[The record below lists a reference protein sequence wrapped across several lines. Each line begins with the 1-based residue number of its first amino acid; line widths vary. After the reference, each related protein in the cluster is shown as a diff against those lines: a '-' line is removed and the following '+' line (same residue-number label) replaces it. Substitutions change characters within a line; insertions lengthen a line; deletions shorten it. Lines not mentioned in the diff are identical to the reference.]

1 MTTPT
6 EIGSPAR
13 FLVTVD
19 VDSTLIRD
27 EVIELLADEAGSR
40 HAVADITERAMR
52 GELDFEHSLRE
63 RVATLA
69 GLPTSVFETVRE
81 RIRVTDGARE
91 LIDGIHLAGGRIGAV
106 SGGFMEILDPLATTL
121 NLDHWKANEL
131 EVSSGVLTG
140 KVRGT
145 VIDAHLKATML
156 HKWASAHTIPATRTV
171 AVGDGANDLVMM
183 SEAALSIA
191 FMAKPR
197 VRESAHIVIDSPD
210 LSQVLPL
217 LGLRG

>member
-1 MTTPT
+1 MNTSEPRSSPT
-6 EIGSPAR
+6 R

-40 HAVADITERAMR
+40 QRVATITERAML

-63 RVATLA
+63 RVATLS
-69 GLPTSVFETVRE
+69 GLPTSVFETVQKK
-81 RIRVTDGARE
+81 IVLTDGAKE
-91 LIDGIHLAGGRIGAV
+91 LIAGVHRGGGRIGAI
-106 SGGFMEILDPLATTL
+106 SGGFEQILAPLATRIG
-121 NLDHWKANEL
+121 LDYWKANQL
-131 EVSSGVLTG
+131 EVSDGRLTG
-140 KVRGT
+140 H
-145 VIDAHLKATML
+145 VIGPVVDARMKASTLREWAAL
-156 HKWASAHTIPATRTV
+156 HSLPPGHTV
-171 AVGDGANDLVMM
+171 AVGDGANDILMM
-183 SEAALSIA
+183 NEAGLSVA

-197 VRESAHIVIDSPD
+197 VRENAHIVIDTPD